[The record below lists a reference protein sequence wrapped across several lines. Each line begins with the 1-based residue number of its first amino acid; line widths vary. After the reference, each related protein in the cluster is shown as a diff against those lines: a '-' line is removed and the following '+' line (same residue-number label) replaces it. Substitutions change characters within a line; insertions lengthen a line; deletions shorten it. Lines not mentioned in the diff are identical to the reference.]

1 MMNSFADMSW
11 HDCTIRGLE
20 LRVGDADEQ
29 DWTSDLVLDIDYIVE
44 WICATDGGV
53 QFRMAPATLVFHNA
67 TDLRVHLDWG
77 ASGYRTALQTASID
91 RLERVPIENQQV
103 HLDRPYYAW
112 RILLNWPRGGEL
124 TFGATH
130 FTQTLRREPIL
141 SDQPHLSLKQRE
153 SP

>member
-1 MMNSFADMSW
+1 MQEFSDMSW

-77 ASGYRTALQTASID
+77 ASG
-91 RLERVPIENQQV
+91 
-103 HLDRPYYAW
+103 
-112 RILLNWPRGGEL
+112 
-124 TFGATH
+124 
-130 FTQTLRREPIL
+130 
-141 SDQPHLSLKQRE
+141 
-153 SP
+153 